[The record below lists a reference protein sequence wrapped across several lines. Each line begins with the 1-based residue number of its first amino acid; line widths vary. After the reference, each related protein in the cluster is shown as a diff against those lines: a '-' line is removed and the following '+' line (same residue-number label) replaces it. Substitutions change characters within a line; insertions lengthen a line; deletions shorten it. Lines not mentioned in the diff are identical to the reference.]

1 MPEAVLSAV
10 VFLIGVDLIDDKG
23 MRKIYNQR
31 RSEFW
36 VALIT
41 MLMVIFVFVE
51 QGVVVAIV
59 LSLIDHTRRGYHPTN
74 MLLAPGESGIF
85 KQNSLESHTQAR
97 PGLMIYRFTHSM
109 YFANAQQLS
118 EEVTTLVKHAEPP
131 LRWFCIEASAVDDID
146 VTSAETLAI
155 LWQQLKEHDVR
166 LVVAQVMLSV
176 SNKSHY
182 QLRQLLGEDACFE
195 TLHDVLAAY
204 DRKIE

>member
-131 LRWFCIEASAVDDID
+131 LRWFCIEASAVQ
-146 VTSAETLAI
+146 TTL
-155 LWQQLKEHDVR
+155 
-166 LVVAQVMLSV
+166 
-176 SNKSHY
+176 
-182 QLRQLLGEDACFE
+182 
-195 TLHDVLAAY
+195 TLHLPKHWQSCGSSSRNMMCVWSA
-204 DRKIE
+204 RKLCCLSAIRV